1 MRKEKPSLR
10 DKLTFRKERDQITN
24 IVPVLAALMLL
35 NLSLNIWG
43 MTNVRRATRLIEKVE
58 RGRTSETGRT
68 QEQTEGQYT
77 KRNKEHSI
85 RRGHYGEDT
94 RSRQVDSLSR
104 VGLNGPELVG
114 DSNMSEEIRKFL
126 VGENGE
132 RAKELAE
139 VIASFFK
146 PEKEEIKLCRQ
157 CGSAVQASMTYCT
170 ECGTSVKEPTR
181 ECGDCSM
188 LLNNRMKFCPRCG
201 KKVTTA

>member
-1 MRKEKPSLR
+1 
-10 DKLTFRKERDQITN
+10 
-24 IVPVLAALMLL
+24 
-35 NLSLNIWG
+35 
-43 MTNVRRATRLIEKVE
+43 
-58 RGRTSETGRT
+58 
-68 QEQTEGQYT
+68 
-77 KRNKEHSI
+77 
-85 RRGHYGEDT
+85 
-94 RSRQVDSLSR
+94 
-104 VGLNGPELVG
+104 
-114 DSNMSEEIRKFL
+114 MSEEIRKFL